1 VVRVAAVLDLFT
13 FSTYS
18 ATAVLFAV
26 VSFTGMWLL
35 FKAFYS
41 LFPELH
47 KWLAF
52 ACFFIPSVFFWGSGV
67 LKDTLT
73 MAGLG
78 YLVYAS
84 KQLFIDKR
92 MSFANF
98 LLLVLGFWLVF
109 SIKKYVLLCFLPAIL
124 LWINASTIK
133 RIESTIAKL
142 VFLPFVVVAIIV
154 SGYFALVKV
163 SENDKKYSLD
173 KIAQTAMITA
183 YDIRYVTGKDA
194 GSGYTLGELDGTIS
208 SMIKSIPAAINV
220 TLFRPYLWEVNSPL
234 MLLSAIESFALLMM
248 TIFIVVKKGWLI
260 KRYILDPDV
269 LFCFIFS
276 LTFSFAVGIST
287 YNFGTLSRYKI
298 PMLPFFVIGLA
309 IIYTTK
315 DKEEEVPVNL
325 ASVD

>member
-1 VVRVAAVLDLFT
+1 
-13 FSTYS
+13 
-18 ATAVLFAV
+18 
-26 VSFTGMWLL
+26 
-35 FKAFYS
+35 
-41 LFPELH
+41 
-47 KWLAF
+47 
-52 ACFFIPSVFFWGSGV
+52 
-67 LKDTLT
+67 